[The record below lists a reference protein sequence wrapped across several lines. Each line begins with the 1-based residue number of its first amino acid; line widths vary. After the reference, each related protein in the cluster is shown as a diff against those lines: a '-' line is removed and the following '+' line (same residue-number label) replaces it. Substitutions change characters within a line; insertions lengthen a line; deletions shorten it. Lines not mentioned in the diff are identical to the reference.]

1 MASVRQYCPTVTST
15 HKPISWRVVWGRS
28 VVTGFMSEVVEAFD
42 SGEALQIGFELH
54 PELLR
59 PNFAIPVDPN
69 HKTYDA

>member
-1 MASVRQYCPTVTST
+1 VTDSP
-15 HKPISWRVVWGRS
+15 KPITWRVVWGRS
-28 VVTGFMSEVVEAFD
+28 AVTGFITELVEAYD

-69 HKTYDA
+69 QKTYDA